1 MSKERKICVIGGGAA
16 GLMAAKYALD
26 AGARVTLLEHNE
38 KLGKKLYI
46 TGKGRC
52 NLTNACEREELMK
65 NIVRNPRFMYASLA
79 LLDNQG
85 IMQLF
90 EGLGVPL
97 KVERGQRVFPQ
108 SDHAS
113 DISAALEK
121 YLRGRG
127 ARIELN
133 TEVSGIRTKEGRF
146 EGVET
151 ARGFLPFDAC
161 VLATGGMSYPVTG
174 SDGSGHRLLKQL
186 GHSISPCRPALAP
199 VETRETWPRELMGL
213 SLKNVK
219 LSAYCEQKGK
229 RKLLYAEQGEMLFT
243 HFGVSGPLVLTL
255 SSLLPESAAGTQLY
269 IDLKPALDEKQVDA
283 RILREF
289 AAMPNRQLISCLE
302 TLEPHALGQMLARL
316 AEIPEYKPIHS
327 VTAAE
332 RARLVALIKAL
343 PLTVKGLRGF
353 EEAIITQGGV
363 NVKEINPSTL
373 ESRLVR
379 GLYVAGEL
387 LDVDALTGGFNI
399 TIAFATGAL
408 AGKSA
413 ALDAP
418 QGEA

>member
-121 YLRGRG
+121 NLRGRG

-174 SDGSGHRLLKQL
+174 SDG
-186 GHSISPCRPALAP
+186 
-199 VETRETWPRELMGL
+199 
-213 SLKNVK
+213 
-219 LSAYCEQKGK
+219 
-229 RKLLYAEQGEMLFT
+229 
-243 HFGVSGPLVLTL
+243 
-255 SSLLPESAAGTQLY
+255 
-269 IDLKPALDEKQVDA
+269 
-283 RILREF
+283 
-289 AAMPNRQLISCLE
+289 
-302 TLEPHALGQMLARL
+302 
-316 AEIPEYKPIHS
+316 
-327 VTAAE
+327 
-332 RARLVALIKAL
+332 
-343 PLTVKGLRGF
+343 
-353 EEAIITQGGV
+353 
-363 NVKEINPSTL
+363 
-373 ESRLVR
+373 
-379 GLYVAGEL
+379 
-387 LDVDALTGGFNI
+387 
-399 TIAFATGAL
+399 
-408 AGKSA
+408 
-413 ALDAP
+413 
-418 QGEA
+418 